1 MESETDDLPPATL
14 PPNTQ
19 LSLMNFPDDPEWTKK
34 FADELSNG
42 LIEISRLYDLSRLA
56 GVTVGYDFD
65 AALKSVDLGFE
76 STRAIEYTNN
86 DDIVCVAK
94 AMNVLRDGRPMAHVV
109 YNANVV
115 QQITEPEHPYHETAI
130 NIIAHELGHVAEL
143 KWRDDAMPGLM
154 LKYQS
159 PTYVDALLLQT
170 ATTCWEE
177 YAACRLSARF
187 GNPEALLT
195 TYATNFNLAVKK
207 ALADAQIEIRLYRAH
222 GDIEKM
228 LVEAGKPLA
237 MPFKLAGYFL
247 GHLDG
252 LEREAKPLDLC
263 PDLASSLYDPL
274 LPEIWAALRKLW
286 DTKEAWDSIAIFDDL
301 VKVAHDCF
309 AAGGIDLQKQ
319 ANSLYY
325 VNVPYTAATMPN
337 GEADMTMI
345 RVQQHL
351 RNLFGSDH

>member
-1 MESETDDLPPATL
+1 MQSETEDLPPATL

-19 LSLMNFPDDPEWTKK
+19 LSLMHFPDNPEWTRL
-34 FADELSNG
+34 FSDELTSG
-42 LIEISRLYDLSRLA
+42 LFELSRLFDLGRLA

-65 AALKSVDLGFE
+65 KALNSVDLGFE
-76 STRAIEYTNN
+76 STSARDYTNN
-86 DDIVCVAK
+86 SDVICVAK

-115 QQITEPEHPYHETAI
+115 QHITDPEHSFHEAAI

-143 KWRDDAMPGLM
+143 KWRDEAMPGM
-154 LKYQS
+154 TLKYHPPS
-159 PTYVDALLLQT
+159 YVDALLLQM

-187 GNPEALLT
+187 GNPEELLT
-195 TYATNFNLAVKK
+195 TYAANFNLAVKK
-207 ALADAQIEIRLYRAH
+207 ALADAQKEIRRYRTH

-228 LVEAGKPLA
+228 LIEAGKPLA
-237 MPFKLAGYFL
+237 MPFKLVGYFL

-252 LEREAKPLDLC
+252 LERDANPLDLC
-263 PDLASSLYDPL
+263 PDLAGSLYEPL

-286 DTKEAWDSIAIFDDL
+286 DTKEEWNSTAIFDDL

-319 ANSLYY
+319 ADDRYY
-325 VNVPYTAATMPN
+325 VSVPYTVATMPN
-337 GEADMTMI
+337 GET
-345 RVQQHL
+345 
-351 RNLFGSDH
+351 SDEHS